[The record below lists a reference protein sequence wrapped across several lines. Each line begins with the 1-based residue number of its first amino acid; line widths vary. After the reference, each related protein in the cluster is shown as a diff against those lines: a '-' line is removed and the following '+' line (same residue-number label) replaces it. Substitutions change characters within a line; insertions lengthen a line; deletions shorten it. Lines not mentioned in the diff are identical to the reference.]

1 MKKTFLIPVVLFIG
15 LMLSSVTF
23 AQTGVATSSG
33 KTTRDQ
39 GNRVEDKIQ
48 KVRTSADKELDKRIE
63 DLEKLKARILEFKN
77 ISSAEKQ
84 SIITFIDNL
93 VVTLKNLRTEIDTT
107 TSTTT
112 LKEARES
119 ITKNYRVYAL
129 VMPQLNIL
137 ANADRMTTMVSMM
150 AVVGSKL
157 ELRLNQVATSSVITS
172 ANLAL
177 ARKSLDNFKAKIA
190 DAQIQSQKAVELV
203 AGLVPDQG
211 EKEIIDSNTEA
222 LKGAR
227 AKLKIAQNNLV
238 TARKEAESIIKLL
251 GKEKKVKPVQASTTP
266 ELKTQE
272 IK

>member
-1 MKKTFLIPVVLFIG
+1 
-15 LMLSSVTF
+15 MLSSITF
-23 AQTGVATSSG
+23 AQTENATSSG
-33 KTTRDQ
+33 KIQ
-39 GNRVEDKIQ
+39 EKKVEDKIQ
-48 KVRTSADKELDKRIE
+48 KVKTSADKELDKRIE
-63 DLEKLKARILEFKN
+63 DLEKLKTRILEFKN

-84 SIITFIDNL
+84 SIATFIDNL
-93 VVTLKNLRTEIDTT
+93 VLTLKNLRSEIETT

-137 ANADRMTTMVSMM
+137 ASADRMKTMVSMM
-150 AVVGSKL
+150 AIVGSKL

-177 ARKSLDNFKAKIA
+177 ALKSLDNFKAKIA
-190 DAQIQSQKAVELV
+190 DAQTQSQKAVELV
-203 AGLVPDQG
+203 ANLIPDQG
-211 EKEIIDSNTEA
+211 EKEVMDSNTAA
-222 LKGAR
+222 LKEAR
-227 AKLKIAQNNLV
+227 TKLKIAESDLV

-251 GKEKKVKPVQASTTP
+251 GKEKKAKPVQASTTP

>member
-1 MKKTFLIPVVLFIG
+1 MKKILLVPVVLLLG
-15 LMLSSVTF
+15 LIISSSAIVQ
-23 AQTGVATSSG
+23 AENATSSD
-33 KTTRDQ
+33 KTVRDSEKKI
-39 GNRVEDKIQ
+39 EDKIQ

-63 DLEKLKARILEFKN
+63 DLEKLKTRISEFKN

-84 SIITFIDNL
+84 SIVAFVDNL
-93 VVTLKNLRTEIDTT
+93 VMILKNLRTEIDTT

-129 VMPQLNIL
+129 VMPQLNII

-150 AVVGSKL
+150 AIVGSKL
-157 ELRLNQVATSSVITS
+157 EARLNQLATSSVITS
-172 ANLAL
+172 ANLVS

-190 DAQIQSQKAVELV
+190 DAQMQSQKAVELV
-203 AGLVPDQG
+203 ANLIPDQG
-211 EKEIIDSNTEA
+211 EKEVMDSNTLA
-222 LKGAR
+222 LKEAR
-227 AKLKIAQNNLV
+227 TKLKIAQSDLV

-251 GKEKKVKPVQASTTP
+251 GKEKKAKPVQASTTP

-272 IK
+272 IR